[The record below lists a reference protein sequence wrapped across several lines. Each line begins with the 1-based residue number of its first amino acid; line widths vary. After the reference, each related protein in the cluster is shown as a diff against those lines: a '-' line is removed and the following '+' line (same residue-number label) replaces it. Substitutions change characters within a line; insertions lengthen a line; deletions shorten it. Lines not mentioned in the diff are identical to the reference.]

1 MKGLLYLL
9 LLLALLVQERLKL
22 CIGGRVG
29 ARLGRLQLLE
39 LVLGDGSAAF
49 LLELFVFG
57 QQLLLEVF
65 VLSLRLLG
73 IL

>member
-1 MKGLLYLL
+1 

-29 ARLGRLQLLE
+29 TRLSRLQLLE
-39 LVLGDGSAAF
+39 LVLGDGAAAF

>member
-1 MKGLLYLL
+1 
-9 LLLALLVQERLKL
+9 
-22 CIGGRVG
+22 VG
-29 ARLGRLQLLE
+29 TRLGRLQLLE
-39 LVLGDGSAAF
+39 LVLGDGAAAF